1 MAFFDIITLVEAVL
15 MVFSIYLKLISNG
28 VKSVCSDVQ
37 FFSGC
42 MKNGPIL
49 YHLGQKKCLI
59 SVNSCID
66 VVK

>member
-37 FFSGC
+37 FFS
-42 MKNGPIL
+42 
-49 YHLGQKKCLI
+49 HF
-59 SVNSCID
+59 SVHEKWTYRVSHSEMNDS
-66 VVK
+66 KWL